1 MTKTSNPLDDNYAV
15 FRANPDCIDGAI
27 QNTTVA
33 RAGRAFD
40 WKMQQSVHAVEIAF
54 NNEPIGTTRYLMVID
69 MAAAKA
75 LRDQLDAILSKQS

>member
-1 MTKTSNPLDDNYAV
+1 MKKTSNTLDDNYAA

-40 WKMQQSVHAVEIAF
+40 WKMQQSVPAVEIAF
-54 NNEPIGTTRYLMVID
+54 NNEPIGTTRYLMVVD
-69 MAAAKA
+69 MEAVRA
-75 LRDQLDAILSKQS
+75 LRDRLNEILGSK